1 MQDQELTEMLQVMN
15 QQSLKITEQQDR
27 ISDLTSA
34 LQEKESQLSE
44 ALQIAEDLKAQTPDL
59 AFLLKENQNLKQRL
73 KESDL
78 RTELLL
84 ADTRKEY
91 ELKVQQLLN
100 EKRIL
105 ESSLKNIPSKPVKGH
120 INSKII
126 VLLVVVGI
134 TEIIYGIWLWAYVA

>member
-1 MQDQELTEMLQVMN
+1 MQDQDLTEILQVMN

-44 ALQIAEDLKAQTPDL
+44 ALQIAEDLKSQTPDL

-73 KESDL
+73 KESEV

-84 ADTRKEY
+84 EDTRKEY
-91 ELKVQQLLN
+91 ELKEQQLLN
-100 EKRIL
+100 EKKIL
-105 ESSLKNIPSKPVKGH
+105 ESSLKKLPPQPAKGKNDMKVV
-120 INSKII
+120 I
-126 VLLVVVGI
+126 LLTLVGLL
-134 TEIIYGIWLWAYVA
+134 EMIYGIWLWV